1 MSKRTYL
8 QEQLQAI
15 MGSNKVYYDPPEST
29 TMTYPCIRYSLSK
42 QLVRYANNKK
52 YMNKTAYTI
61 TLIDKSSISG
71 EKTCA
76 LLDELNYCSFDRSY
90 TSDGL
95 HHYIY
100 NIYI

>member
-8 QEQLQAI
+8 QEQLQTI
-15 MGSNKVYYDPPEST
+15 MGSNRVYYDPPEST
-29 TMTYPCIRYSLSK
+29 AMIYPCIRYSLNK
-42 QLVRYANNKK
+42 QLFRYANNKK

-71 EKTCA
+71 EKTCE
-76 LLDELNYCSFDRSY
+76 LLNRLDYCSFERTY
-90 TSDGL
+90 TADGL

-100 NIYI
+100 NIYV

>member
-1 MSKRTYL
+1 MGKRTYL
-8 QEQLQAI
+8 QEQLQNI

-29 TMTYPCIRYSLSK
+29 TMTYPCIRYSLNK
-42 QLVRYANNKK
+42 QITKYANDKK
-52 YMNKTAYTI
+52 YYKRTVYTI

-76 LLDELNYCSFDRSY
+76 LLDELDYCSFDRAY
-90 TSDGL
+90 TSDGI